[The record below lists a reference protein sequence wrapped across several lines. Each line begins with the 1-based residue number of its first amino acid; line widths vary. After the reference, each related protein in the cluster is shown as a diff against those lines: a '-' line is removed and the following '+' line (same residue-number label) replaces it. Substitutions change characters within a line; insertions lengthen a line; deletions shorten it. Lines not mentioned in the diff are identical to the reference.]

1 MIVGSIKSIFPRTH
15 PRQGNALY
23 RIRLSVFFNWNTAHN
38 QFKLQQLAYFEFYN
52 TCCDSH
58 NSKNADLDREGQYN
72 F

>member
-1 MIVGSIKSIFPRTH
+1 MIVGSITLTFPHTN
-15 PRQGNALY
+15 PRQNIALS
-23 RIRLSVFFNWNTAHN
+23 RTLLSVFFNWNTPHN

-58 NSKNADLDREGQYN
+58 NGENADLDREGQYN